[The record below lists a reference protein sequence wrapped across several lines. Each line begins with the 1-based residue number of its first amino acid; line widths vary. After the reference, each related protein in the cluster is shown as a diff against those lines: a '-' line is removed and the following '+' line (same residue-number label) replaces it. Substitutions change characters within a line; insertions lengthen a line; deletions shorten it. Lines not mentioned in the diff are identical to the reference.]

1 MIDVRA
7 LAESELRTSHDLFL
21 RALLRRPVSDENW
34 ARTSGRLVAGRVLGA
49 FDGGEL
55 VGTARA
61 TANELA
67 VPGGRVAAG
76 AVTGVGVRADRTR
89 RGVLRGLM
97 RAQLDEVRQRGEPV
111 AMLHASEAGIY
122 ERFGYG
128 VASRHRKVE
137 LERARVVFRD
147 DAPRGGQVRVLDRG
161 AAEPLLPGIYQ
172 RCAVD
177 RAGWIGRDE
186 PWWSGFWQYLGDG
199 VVVAVHTGEDGV
211 DDGFAVYEPKHG
223 ERGTSVDVHDL
234 KGADATAVA
243 ELWRFLLG
251 VDLADRVVGHV
262 RPLDEPLEWWLTDR
276 RQCRVTEVEDDL
288 WVRLVD
294 VLGALRA
301 RTYGAAEPVVVE
313 VRDAFLPD
321 NAGGYRIGPD
331 GVERSTAAPQLGLDV
346 SALAALYLGDQ
357 LASTLV
363 AAGRVEVRD
372 PAAVTA
378 ADRLFA
384 TLETPWCGTGF

>member
-7 LAESELRTSHDLFL
+7 LAESEFRAANDLFR
-21 RALLRRPVSDENW
+21 RALLHRPSKDEDW
-34 ARTSGRLVAGRVLGA
+34 ERSSGRYELGRVLGA

-55 VGTARA
+55 VGTAIA
-61 TANELA
+61 TTNELA

-97 RAQLDEVRQRGEPV
+97 RAQLDDVAQRGEPV
-111 AMLHASEAGIY
+111 AMLHASEATIY

-137 LERARVVFRD
+137 LERARVAFRD
-147 DAPRGGQVRVLDRG
+147 DAPRGGQVRVLDWDAAG
-161 AAEPLLPGIYQ
+161 ALLPEIYQ
-172 RCAVD
+172 GFGVHRP
-177 RAGWIGRDE
+177 GWIGRDE
-186 PWWSGFWQYLGDG
+186 AWWSGVRQYLGEG
-199 VVVAVHTGEDGV
+199 CLVAVHADEDGA
-211 DDGFAVYEPKHG
+211 DDGFAVYEPKSG
-223 ERGTSVDVHDL
+223 AGGATVDVHDL
-234 KGADATAVA
+234 KGTDATAVA
-243 ELWRFLLG
+243 ELWRFILG
-251 VDLADRVVGHV
+251 IDLVGRVVGHV

-276 RQCRVTEVEDDL
+276 RRCEVTEIDDDL

-294 VLGALRA
+294 VLAALRA

-313 VRDAFLPD
+313 VRDAFLPG
-321 NAGGYRIGPD
+321 NEGGYRIGPD
-331 GVERSTAAPQLGLDV
+331 GVERSTAEPQLSLDV

-357 LASTLV
+357 LPSTLV

-372 PAAVTA
+372 PASLAA

>member
-7 LAESELRTSHDLFL
+7 LAESEFRASQDLFR
-21 RALLRRPVSDENW
+21 RALLRKPANDEDW
-34 ARTSGRLVAGRVLGA
+34 ARVRGCLEVGRVLGA

-61 TANELA
+61 TSNELA

-89 RGVLRGLM
+89 RGVLRELM
-97 RAQLDEVRQRGEPV
+97 RVQFDDVRQRGEPV
-111 AMLHASEAGIY
+111 AMLHASEATIY

-137 LERARVVFRD
+137 LERARVAFRD
-147 DAPRGGQVRVLDRG
+147 DAPRGGQVRVLDRK
-161 AAEPLLPGIYQ
+161 AADPLLPEIYR

-186 PWWSGFWQYLGDG
+186 PWWSGFWQYLGED
-199 VVVAVHTGEDGV
+199 VLVAVHTGEDGV
-211 DDGFAVYEPKHG
+211 DDGFAVYGPNHG
-223 ERGTSVDVHDL
+223 ERGTALDVHDL

-243 ELWRFLLG
+243 QLWRFLLG
-251 VDLADRVVGHV
+251 VDLVDRVVGHV
-262 RPLDEPLEWWLTDR
+262 RPLDEPLEWWVTDR

-294 VLGALRA
+294 VLAALRA

-321 NAGGYRIGPD
+321 NEGGYRIGPD
-331 GVERSTAAPQLGLDV
+331 GVERSADEPQLRLDV

-363 AAGRVEVRD
+363 AAGRIEVRD
-372 PAAVTA
+372 PAAVAA

>member
-7 LAESELRTSHDLFL
+7 LAESEFRSAHDLFR
-21 RALLRRPVSDENW
+21 RALLLPPCKDDAWENT
-34 ARTSGRLVAGRVLGA
+34 RGRYELGRVLGA

-55 VGTARA
+55 AGTAMA
-61 TANELA
+61 TTNELA
-67 VPGGRVAAG
+67 VPGGQVAAG

-97 RAQLDEVRQRGEPV
+97 RAQLDDAAKRGEPV
-111 AMLHASEAGIY
+111 AMLHASEAAIY

-128 VASRHRKVE
+128 LASRHRKVE

-147 DAPRGGQVRVLDRG
+147 DAPRGGQVRVLDWE
-161 AAEPLLPGIYQ
+161 AAISLLPEIYR
-172 RCAVD
+172 RCVVD
-177 RAGWIGRDE
+177 RPGTIGRNE
-186 PWWSGFWQYLGDG
+186 AWWSGMRQYLGDG
-199 VVVAVHTGEDGV
+199 CLVAVHADEDGA
-211 DDGFAVYEPKHG
+211 DDGFAVYEPKPG
-223 ERGTSVDVHDL
+223 DGGTTVDVHDL

-243 ELWRFLLG
+243 QLWRFLLG
-251 VDLADRVVGHV
+251 IDLVDRVVGHV

-276 RQCRVTEVEDDL
+276 RRCAVTEVADDL

-294 VLGALRA
+294 VLAALRA
-301 RTYGAAEPVVVE
+301 RSYGAAEPVVVE

-321 NAGGYRIGPD
+321 NEGGYRIGPD
-331 GVERSTAAPQLGLDV
+331 GVERSTAEPQLSLDV
-346 SALAALYLGDQ
+346 STLAVLYLGDQ
-357 LASTLV
+357 LPSTLV
-363 AAGRVEVRD
+363 AAGRIEMRD
-372 PAAVTA
+372 PAAVAA